1 MWFWS
6 VSPIILEKFIDGST
20 VPPQMEYRKKR
31 KKVDVSVHSLWSKA
45 CMDAYTHITDGY
57 THKRFKCFWKTWGPD
72 ARCVLLQL
80 FHRYSIVCSFRIP
93 LLSICAGVSC
103 FYLIRSSLFSFSSI
117 LIFVHLQKFHCQFRW
132 VFGSIFA
139 LFPSWKLNCLYF
151 RLKNGI
157 SYLVFVFIHRLK
169 KMEKCWRS
177 NETSKT

>member
-1 MWFWS
+1 MYFIQRHIHTMSKLLVLFYHTKIKQFKYIFRAPTEFEFMWFWS

-117 LIFVHLQKFHCQFRW
+117 LIFVHL
-132 VFGSIFA
+132 
-139 LFPSWKLNCLYF
+139 
-151 RLKNGI
+151 
-157 SYLVFVFIHRLK
+157 
-169 KMEKCWRS
+169 
-177 NETSKT
+177 